1 MYNIMIYMYMY
12 VHALVEQIIH
22 TDFQLDVIQHAVRGR
37 FMLAARARPGRTR
50 DAADRRWSR
59 RVVHPTQQQTPVQVH
74 HRQWR
79 HWQHSASTAD
89 KKRRNIAI
97 CHQGHGVYWKIT
109 ITATAIYTQAYV
121 FSNINS
127 LTNSIH
133 VLLTHVHIRSCLNHK
148 TTLVWR
154 QFVRHLLTVDE
165 SVSGAAVT
173 TTTTNGRIAHSPADP
188 QSLCTAT
195 FRLTQLSLRRPQ
207 SRDVTWRGAGQI
219 LGRRHMTHFSPILP
233 GYSSHCEHACTLG
246 GVEMVWTTEKK
257 TTRSYCRYV
266 KVLRRNHKFY
276 SSGLHSDV
284 APSHSVA
291 VVTLR
296 LHLCSVAGDYHFL
309 LFYSFPHN
317 TIHVLCIA
325 THYCCFICSSN
336 VILVRVTEYTVMH
349 FISTVTICYY
359 NLILYNCQSLVKNN
373 STTKCTIKYNI
384 ITTKR
389 MQNSFVPSTLHIILW
404 GIDNNNIINND
415 NNTNNINK
423 LTNWH
428 ADMLLWSRHYHCRRI
443 KHAPATLK

>member
-219 LGRRHMTHFSPILP
+219 LGRRHVTHLNPILP
-233 GYSSHCEHACTLG
+233 GYLSHCEHACTLG
-246 GVEMVWTTEKK
+246 GVELMWTTEKK
-257 TTRSYCRYV
+257 LHVVRRIADLQISTCMWRYYIEIISYIAQACTCSTIIQRRCCCDVETAFVFCCRWLSLSTLLQLPTKY
-266 KVLRRNHKFY
+266 NTCT
-276 SSGLHSDV
+276 LHSY
-284 APSHSVA
+284 
-291 VVTLR
+291 TL
-296 LHLCSVAGDYHFL
+296 L
-309 LFYSFPHN
+309 LFYLQFQFKS
-317 TIHVLCIA
+317 
-325 THYCCFICSSN
+325 CSSYW
-336 VILVRVTEYTVMH
+336 VYSH
-349 FISTVTICYY
+349 AFYFYCY
-359 NLILYNCQSLVKNN
+359 
-373 STTKCTIKYNI
+373 
-384 ITTKR
+384 
-389 MQNSFVPSTLHIILW
+389 
-404 GIDNNNIINND
+404 
-415 NNTNNINK
+415 
-423 LTNWH
+423 
-428 ADMLLWSRHYHCRRI
+428 DMLLQFDNF
-443 KHAPATLK
+443 K